1 MVTSAHYY
9 QTFGRERW
17 DNEDLDTLIVIP
29 GTNIIRKWSIYMT
42 TVKSWTVNFGRIEQV
57 FLFTI
62 YQNPKTYSLYQV
74 KKKKVR
80 LFIVHSFYL

>member
-1 MVTSAHYY
+1 
-9 QTFGRERW
+9 
-17 DNEDLDTLIVIP
+17 
-29 GTNIIRKWSIYMT
+29 MT